1 MRRIETETM
10 FKNTMF
16 LLIIFERSEIEVVKR
31 KRGTIDRLNI
41 PNFDQWKSDFTYKV
55 CVLFVYLKIMF
66 FYWHFI

>member
-41 PNFDQWKSDFTYKV
+41 PNFDQ
-55 CVLFVYLKIMF
+55 
-66 FYWHFI
+66 